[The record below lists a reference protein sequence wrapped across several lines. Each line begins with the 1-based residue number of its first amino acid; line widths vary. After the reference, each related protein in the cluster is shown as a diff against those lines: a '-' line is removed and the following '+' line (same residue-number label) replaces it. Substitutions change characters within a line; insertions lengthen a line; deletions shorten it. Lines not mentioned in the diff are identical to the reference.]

1 MGFAFVA
8 LFAMLAA
15 FDRPIPR
22 GPQASKSTPAADPAT
37 GTGTGGV

>member
-1 MGFAFVA
+1 MGFVFVA

-22 GPQASKSTPAADPAT
+22 GRQASKSTPEADPAT
-37 GTGTGGV
+37 GTGGA

>member
-15 FDRPIPR
+15 FDRPIYR
-22 GPQASKSTPAADPAT
+22 GRQASNSTTEADPAT
-37 GTGTGGV
+37 GTGGA